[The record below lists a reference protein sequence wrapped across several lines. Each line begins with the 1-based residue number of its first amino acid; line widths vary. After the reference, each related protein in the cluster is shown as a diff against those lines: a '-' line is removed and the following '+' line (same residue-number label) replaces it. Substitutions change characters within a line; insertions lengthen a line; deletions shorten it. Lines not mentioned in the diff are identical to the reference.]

1 MSTDREAR
9 ALVGAAADLTGP
21 EQAVRATLEHRALSF
36 DYQGLR
42 RTVEPHLVGI
52 HETGEALLVAYQTGG
67 GSKSG
72 DVPGWR
78 TFATDK
84 MEAVEI
90 ADQLFPSPR
99 PDFNLTAHA
108 MVEIFARA

>member
-9 ALVGAAADLTGP
+9 ALVGVAADLTDT
-21 EQAVRATLEHRALSF
+21 ERVVRATLEHRALSF
-36 DYQGLR
+36 VYQGVP

-52 HETGEALLVAYQTGG
+52 HEAGEALLVAYQTGG

-99 PDFNLTAHA
+99 PDFNLVAHA

>member
-1 MSTDREAR
+1 MAEHREGR
-9 ALVGAAADLTGP
+9 ALVGAAADLTGT
-21 EQAVRATLEHRALSF
+21 ERVVRATLEHRVVHF
-36 DYQGLR
+36 TYGGHR

-52 HETGEALLVAYQTGG
+52 HEAGEALVVAYQTGG
-67 GSKSG
+67 SSRAG

-78 TFATDK
+78 TFTTAE

-90 ADQLFPSPR
+90 GEKVFPGPR
-99 PDFNLTAHA
+99 PDFDLAAHA